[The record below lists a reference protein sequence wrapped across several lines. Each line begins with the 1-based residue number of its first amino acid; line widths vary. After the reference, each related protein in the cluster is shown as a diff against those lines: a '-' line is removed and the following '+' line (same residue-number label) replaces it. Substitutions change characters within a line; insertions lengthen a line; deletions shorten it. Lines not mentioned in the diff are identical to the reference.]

1 MTTGAIDTSYEP
13 FSREP
18 EYIELNRGFTA
29 DLDLRPGATVLDLA
43 CGTLILGALL
53 LPRFRGDLR
62 MIGLDLSRRS
72 LLIGRDLLREAGLA
86 EHAGMPLIEASADTV
101 PLRTGSVDAVLM
113 GNAIHMLP
121 DIDRLLREIRRILR
135 PGGQFAFNSSFWAG
149 TFVPGTE
156 KFYDEWLKATARWI
170 QRRDAAERA
179 AGRPGIRR
187 VKGGRV
193 AGSRRWWSPEEYA
206 AILDRNGFEVRRKT
220 LRTVSLSRH
229 AFETVGSWE
238 GFAAVLVSGYPTD
251 IACEALQATVA
262 EGLEAVGMSAVP
274 RHWLEITAVA
284 RARG

>member
-1 MTTGAIDTSYEP
+1 MATDAIDTSYEP
-13 FSREP
+13 FSKEP
-18 EYIELNRGFTA
+18 EYLELNREFAAG
-29 DLDLRPGATVLDLA
+29 LDLRPGATVLDLA
-43 CGTLILGALL
+43 CGTLILAAML

-72 LLIGRDLLREAGLA
+72 LLIGRDLLREAGLPQ
-86 EHAGMPLIEASADTV
+86 HAGMPLIEGSADTV
-101 PLRTGSVDAVLM
+101 PLRTGTVDAVLM

-121 DIDRLLREIRRILR
+121 DIDRLLREIHRILR

-156 KFYDEWLKATARWI
+156 KFYDEWLKATARHI
-170 QRRDAAERA
+170 QRRDAEERR

-193 AGSRRWWSPEEYA
+193 AGSRRWWSPDEYA
-206 AILDRNGFEVRRKT
+206 SILDRNGFDVRGRN
-220 LRTVSLSRH
+220 LRTVHLSQH

-262 EGLEAVGMSAVP
+262 EGLHAVGMTSVP
-274 RHWLEITAVA
+274 RYWLELKAVA
-284 RARG
+284 RRAA